1 MPARVPFEEGLPA
14 RWPRSPTAVAFYVP
28 PRSFL
33 IEASFEGR
41 WNIDDSRRRPA
52 DGFVV
57 QQIGGFFDEDVAEQE
72 LAIDTGQIWH
82 RLDRR
87 YLARLW
93 PHLWKLPTPITVER
107 HCPFNLGFPAKAIVV
122 IAGIYQP

>member
-1 MPARVPFEEGLPA
+1 MPPLLF
-14 RWPRSPTAVAFYVP
+14 PRSPTAAVPYVP

-33 IEASFEGR
+33 IEASFEHR

-52 DGFVV
+52 EGFLV
-57 QQIGGFFDEDVAEQE
+57 QQIGGFFDEDCSEEQ
-72 LAIDTGQIWH
+72 LAIDTGAVWH
-82 RLDRR
+82 RFDRR

-93 PHLWKLPTPITVER
+93 PQLWTLPAPIYVER
-107 HCPFNLGFPAKAIVV
+107 NYPFNLGFPAKAVVV